1 MHAGFDAQYYKIV
14 FYIIYTLRKEDSISR
29 ESSLNQIKL
38 FLMSKTSLVQAFPQT
53 EVKLK
58 GGKEQCGT
66 SGGDPI
72 SKLIELFFMQ
82 ITTTF
87 LFRVGTELPRL

>member
-1 MHAGFDAQYYKIV
+1 
-14 FYIIYTLRKEDSISR
+14 
-29 ESSLNQIKL
+29 
-38 FLMSKTSLVQAFPQT
+38 MSKTSLVQAFSQT
-53 EVKLK
+53 QVKLE
-58 GGKEQCGT
+58 GGKEQCGV

-87 LFRVGTELPRL
+87 VFIGWAWSCLDHKTKFIY